1 MITQTA
7 KYALRTLGYLA
18 QQEGE
23 TFLQTREIAEA
34 LNIPLNYLGKILQK
48 VSRARLVDSQ
58 KGLHGGFK
66 AIRPANQIS
75 LFEVLMAVDC
85 IPRDV
90 ALTKSDLPDKHL
102 PPTFFD
108 RFESIA
114 RIYTDFLRKTTLADM
129 LAVPDAEAAA
139 ETAAAALVAETAGA
153 VSAHSR

>member
-7 KYALRTLGYLA
+7 KYTLRTLAYLA
-18 QQEGE
+18 QQEGD

-48 VSRARLVDSQ
+48 ISRARLVDSQ
-58 KGLHGGFK
+58 KGLRGGFR

-75 LFEVLMAVDC
+75 LFEVLMALDC
-85 IPRDV
+85 IPSDMV
-90 ALTKSDLPDKHL
+90 LTKSDPPDKHL

-114 RIYTDFLRKTTLADM
+114 RLYTDFLRKTTLADM
-129 LAVPDAEAAA
+129 LAAPDAGEAAKA
-139 ETAAAALVAETAGA
+139 EATALAAKTAGVA
-153 VSAHSR
+153 